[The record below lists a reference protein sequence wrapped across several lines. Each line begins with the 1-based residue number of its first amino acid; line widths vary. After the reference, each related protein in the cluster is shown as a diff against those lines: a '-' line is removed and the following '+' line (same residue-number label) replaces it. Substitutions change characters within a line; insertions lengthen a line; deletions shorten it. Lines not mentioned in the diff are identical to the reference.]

1 MQTHAWMRRQKGADL
16 LRLMSGEVVDDEVN
30 RALARLRL
38 DDRLQERDELVPGV
52 TRHGAAQ
59 HFARARVEGRIQRAR
74 AVAVILEPVSFGP
87 ARRQREQEVD
97 PIERLNRGLL
107 VDTETGPRVAGARG
121 RDRSRPRPSS
131 QSPGPSSACSARG
144 DAVAD
149 RRLATRGQ

>member
-52 TRHGAAQ
+52 TRHGAAR

-74 AVAVILEPVSFGP
+74 AVAVILELGAYLDRLHALRADLRQSSSD
-87 ARRQREQEVD
+87 AERRRAVTEQIGKE
-97 PIERLNRGLL
+97 LM
-107 VDTETGPRVAGARG
+107 PRASLSA
-121 RDRSRPRPSS
+121 
-131 QSPGPSSACSARG
+131 PGS
-144 DAVAD
+144 DD
-149 RRLATRGQ
+149 K